1 MITKL
6 PDESD
11 PKRAEA
17 EEVAKAVTAGVYG
30 GKLRHF
36 FSPSPFEINVLQLGK
51 LARIRSAPNNLH
63 NASLYLFIY
72 SRPSL
77 PFKHSS

>member
-1 MITKL
+1 MISKL

-11 PKRAEA
+11 QKRAEA

-36 FSPSPFEINVLQLGK
+36 FSPFAFWN
-51 LARIRSAPNNLH
+51 
-63 NASLYLFIY
+63 
-72 SRPSL
+72 
-77 PFKHSS
+77 

>member
-1 MITKL
+1 MISKL

-17 EEVAKAVTAGVYG
+17 EEMAKAVAAVGYA

-36 FSPSPFEINVLQLGK
+36 FSGVFACRN
-51 LARIRSAPNNLH
+51 
-63 NASLYLFIY
+63 
-72 SRPSL
+72 
-77 PFKHSS
+77 